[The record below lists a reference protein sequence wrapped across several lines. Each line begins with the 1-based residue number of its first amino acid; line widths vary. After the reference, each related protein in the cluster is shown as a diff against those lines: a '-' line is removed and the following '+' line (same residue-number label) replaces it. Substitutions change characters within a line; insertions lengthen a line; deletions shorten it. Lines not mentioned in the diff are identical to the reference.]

1 MIYTCPNCGELI
13 NEDII
18 VQCRKCGSNEV
29 EEEGEKLICPNCD
42 GISGVGVIL
51 VCAVCGSESREEI
64 V

>member
-29 EEEGEKLICPNCD
+29 EEDGDNVICPNCD
-42 GISGVGVIL
+42 EVEEQHLIL
-51 VCAVCGSESREEI
+51 TCAICGSGSDELL
-64 V
+64 